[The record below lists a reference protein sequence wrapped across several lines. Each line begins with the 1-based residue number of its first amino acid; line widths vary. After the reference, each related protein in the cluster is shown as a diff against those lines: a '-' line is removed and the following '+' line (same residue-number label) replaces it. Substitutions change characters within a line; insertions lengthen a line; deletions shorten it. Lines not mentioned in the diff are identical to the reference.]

1 MTFAPPVS
9 RDNFYYNGELYVE
22 VGNSNRHKR
31 ASVDEISAILRPDLK
46 KSSKGLPD
54 PSLKDQVGHWYEAQ
68 LIHYGLPPSKDKSRA
83 KMRLLEALNASTLS
97 VPANISKMEG
107 EMKKEYAAAERK
119 AKADYK
125 ALQGPAKKAGSLE
138 AGKKRKQS
146 DISSNINN
154 VDSHVSLGK
163 GAQRHTESSK
173 DMDTHQAA
181 KKVKTKSSGP
191 KEKEV
196 KKKNADLES
205 SKPSK
210 KTTKPKAEEPSSEAQ
225 TTNKRPRQ
233 TAKCPRLT
241 QAWMAD
247 PTMGPGPINIA
258 TGQRYYRTVSGDLI
272 LGDVGQPPPNTI
284 QPATQK
290 KPSVK
295 KESVGKIQPRVKQ
308 ESNAKGE
315 PQSGKAPGVAKG
327 AKAKKEVKV
336 KKESPSASSSSLG
349 LINGIYDIS
358 CPTVEGEWSCQELT
372 LTLALSGTTIWGAYD
387 LGMFS
392 GVLFVPSRPWQPSPE
407 PLPFTWRGRENG
419 EGEMRFGN
427 GCDGEISFLGNG
439 VVEGWISV
447 YGHCK
452 FRGVRRPEAGTNVV
466 SVGDLREEWD
476 GYNEEAYEEE
486 RTGRWG

>member
-31 ASVDEISAILRPDLK
+31 ASVDEISAILRPDLQK
-46 KSSKGLPD
+46 PSKVLLD
-54 PSLKDQVGHWYEAQ
+54 PSSKDQVGHWYEAQ

-125 ALQGPAKKAGSLE
+125 ASQGPAKKVGSFE

-154 VDSHVSLGK
+154 INPYASLGQ
-163 GAQRHTESSK
+163 GPQRHAESGN
-173 DMDTHQAA
+173 DIDIHPPA
-181 KKVKTKSSGP
+181 KIAKTKSSGQN
-191 KEKEV
+191 KKQAE
-196 KKKNADLES
+196 KKNADVDS

-210 KTTKPKAEEPSSEAQ
+210 ETTRPKAEEPSGQAQ
-225 TTNKRPRQ
+225 ATNKRPRQ

-241 QAWMAD
+241 EAWMAD

-272 LGDVGQPPPNTI
+272 LGDIGQPPPNTI
-284 QPATQK
+284 QPTTQK

-295 KESVGKIQPRVKQ
+295 KDPVSKRQPRVKQ
-308 ESNAKGE
+308 ESSAKGE
-315 PQSGKAPGVAKG
+315 PQSGKALGVVKG
-327 AKAKKEVKV
+327 AKAKKEMKV
-336 KKESPSASSSSLG
+336 KKESPSANSSSLG
-349 LINGIYDIS
+349 LINGIYDLS
-358 CPTVEGEWSCQELT
+358 CPTVEGEWSCQDPT

-392 GVLFVPSRPWQPSPE
+392 GVLFLPSRPWHPSPE
-407 PLPFTWRGRENG
+407 PLPFKWRGRENG
-419 EGEMRFGN
+419 EGEMSFGE
-427 GCDGEISFLGNG
+427 GCNGEISFLGDG

-452 FRGVRRPEAGTNVV
+452 FRGVRRAEAGTNVV
-466 SVGDLREEWD
+466 SVGSLREEWD